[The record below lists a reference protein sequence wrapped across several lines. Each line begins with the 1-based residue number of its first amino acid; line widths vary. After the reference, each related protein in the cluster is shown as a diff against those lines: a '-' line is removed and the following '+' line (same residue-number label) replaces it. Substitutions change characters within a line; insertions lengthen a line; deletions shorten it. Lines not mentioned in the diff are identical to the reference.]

1 MNTRSDLAK
10 SCPVSSVS
18 KLYKYQIEDPNF
30 ASGCFG
36 KILLARDPIQ
46 EREVVIKKIPKS
58 TGNAIEVSREI
69 EAGKKLKHK
78 YISKFFEHFA
88 DNESDFL
95 VFERVVGKDL
105 YNIIDKRGFVPF
117 PERETKKIF
126 KQILKAIRYSHDHE
140 VVHRDIKLENIL
152 MDSEGKITLIDFG
165 LCDLVKRGNH
175 SERFCGSI
183 DYVAPEV
190 LGKKTYNGFQAD
202 VFSLGVVLYTLLFAE
217 FPYVATDRVSA
228 IKKRMEPPKPHFSET
243 KMKQWKVGLL
253 AKDLISKMLR
263 TNPEQRITLEEV
275 RNHPFLKKV
284 SFLSK

>member
-10 SCPVSSVS
+10 SCPVSSDN
-18 KLYKYQIEDPNF
+18 KLFKYQIEDSNF

-36 KILLARDPIQ
+36 KILLAKDPIQ

-58 TGNAIEVSREI
+58 SGNTVEVSREI

-78 YISKFFEHFA
+78 NIAKFFENFA
-88 DNESDFL
+88 DNENDFL

-105 YNIIDKRGFVPF
+105 YNTIEKRGFVPF

-126 KQILKAIRYSHDHE
+126 KQILKAIRYCHDHE

-152 MDSEGKITLIDFG
+152 MDSNGKVTIIDFG
-165 LCDLVKRGNH
+165 LCDLVKRGNL

-190 LGKKTYNGFQAD
+190 LAKKTYNGFQAD

-217 FPYVATDRVSA
+217 FPYVAADRVSA
-228 IKKRMEPPKPHFSET
+228 IKKRTEPPKPHFSET

-253 AKDLISKMLR
+253 AKDLISRMLR
-263 TNPEQRITLEEV
+263 TSSDQRITLEEV
-275 RNHPFLKKV
+275 RNHPFLKKN
-284 SFLSK
+284 FLMK